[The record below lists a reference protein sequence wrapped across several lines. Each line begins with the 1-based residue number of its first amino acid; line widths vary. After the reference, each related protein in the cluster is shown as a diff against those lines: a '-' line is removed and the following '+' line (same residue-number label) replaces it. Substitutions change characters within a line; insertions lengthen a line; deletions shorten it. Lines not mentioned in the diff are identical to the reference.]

1 MKKLFSL
8 ILVVILVFGLAGC
21 DSGDKLSGSFSE
33 RDEEGRTGRRYE
45 FLINDSGRGDYGGE
59 LKIYNA
65 YGELDS
71 TNAWY
76 IDDDLVYIN
85 GTPCY
90 IYRDGLLYSD
100 EPIDGIE
107 VSDDGKISG
116 NNERFDKLWF
126 GGLYFTDSLETIQLA
141 YPDAKSNPENN
152 YYIAITDS
160 SPIYGLQDSEWGVY
174 VIENDVVILYDE
186 GDTDDLDPL
195 YYYIVDNTLRGT
207 RLDPV

>member
-1 MKKLFSL
+1 MKRLCSL
-8 ILVVILVFGLAGC
+8 LLIVVLVIGLVGC
-21 DSGDKLSGSFSE
+21 SSDDKLSGSFLE
-33 RDEEGRTGRRYE
+33 HEDDYRYE
-45 FLINDSGRGDYGGE
+45 FIIKDTGRGDYGGDVNC
-59 LKIYNA
+59 YDN
-65 YGELDS
+65 GELLNTRS
-71 TNAWY
+71 WY
-76 IDDDLVYIN
+76 IEDNLVYID
-85 GTPCY
+85 GTPY
-90 IYRDGLLYSD
+90 FIYRDGHLYSD

-160 SPIYGLQDSEWGVY
+160 SPIYGLQDSEWGMY
-174 VIENDVVILYDE
+174 VIENDVVILYE
-186 GDTDDLDPL
+186 KGDTDDRNPL